1 MPQQPCPP
9 WGTQNESVSSGRIP
23 TQNPS
28 VMKNLTFSKLA
39 LKQGG
44 LAALPIFLFL
54 LSGCNE
60 TPREEEPIAAV
71 QEAPEPAEVVWHI
84 KAIHPE
90 GRFIDVK
97 ALDADGNIYDIK
109 AFQEA
114 GQHQVMDVK
123 ALFEGKKMPV
133 KILVSEEAYAPVK
146 AIGEDGTL
154 YDIKALLEG
163 ERLDVKGVRRAG
175 NIIDIKAIGKGGDFY
190 GVKAISPEGQLN
202 DVKGVKMEE
211 GDLEATLHGV
221 AVHAHIKALPQAEGA
236 GDISTWH
243 VKAIHPGGMTLDVK
257 ALDAGGNIYDVKAL
271 QDAGQRQLMDVKALF
286 GGEKYPVKI
295 LVSGDALAPVK
306 ALGPDGTI
314 YDIKALTPDGAR
326 LDVKGV
332 RHAGNII
339 DIKAIGSDGT
349 YYGVKALSPAGLLND
364 LKGVKM
370 SADTRE
376 GTVNGVEVHAHVKAL
391 PQAF

>member
-1 MPQQPCPP
+1 
-9 WGTQNESVSSGRIP
+9 
-23 TQNPS
+23 
-28 VMKNLTFSKLA
+28 MKKMTFFKPVFR
-39 LKQGG
+39 QGA
-44 LAALPIFLFL
+44 LAALPAFLFF
-54 LSGCNE
+54 LSGCTE
-60 TPREEEPIAAV
+60 TPRPEAPVAVV

-84 KAIHPE
+84 KAVHPE

-109 AFQEA
+109 AFQEG

-123 ALFEGKKMPV
+123 ALFDGKKMPV
-133 KILVSEEAYAPVK
+133 KILVSEDAYAPVK
-146 AIGEDGTL
+146 AIGEDGTI

-175 NIIDIKAIGKGGDFY
+175 NIIDIKAIGKAGEFY

-221 AVHAHIKALPQAEGA
+221 AVHAHIKALPQAEGS
-236 GDISTWH
+236 GDIATWH
-243 VKAIHPGGMTLDVK
+243 VKAIHPGGWTLDVK
-257 ALDAGGNIYDVKAL
+257 ALDANVNIYDVKAL

-295 LVSGDALAPVK
+295 LVSNDTLAPVK

-314 YDIKALTPDGAR
+314 YDIKALTPDGVR

-339 DIKAIGSDGT
+339 DIKAIGPDGAF
-349 YYGVKALSPAGLLND
+349 YGVKAISPAGLLND

-370 SADTRE
+370 STDTRE
-376 GTVNGVEVHAHVKAL
+376 GTVNGVDINAHVKAL